1 TQECILRDVIHCPS
15 APCNLVSVSH
25 LTDAGFHAKF
35 VGNTVEVRSS
45 KGTLLAIGDKV
56 SRLYKLCVITTS
68 PVKSTRAKSTH
79 ALVSRSWDEW
89 H

>member
-1 TQECILRDVIHCPS
+1 LRDVIHCPS

-35 VGNTVEVRSS
+35 VGNTVEVRSR

-56 SRLYKLCVITTS
+56 SQLYKLCIITPS
-68 PVKSTRAKSTH
+68 PAKLTH